1 MKTDTQTDL
10 SNPRI
15 ETSLNHGFP
24 NSECNT
30 ECVAESRTGSSL
42 PFTIPHSSG
51 VATGEVL
58 ELYTSIE
65 NALWLKLDVPQLTKN
80 YYVTFDM
87 GLAGGLRIS
96 FNRFGPDCGS
106 IVIRI
111 QMPPYIDVQADTILH
126 TLEGAT
132 ESNLVFSDAE
142 KAIAW
147 VSYHLLGLCQL
158 ENFWSAEDIFAA
170 IQKRN

>member
-15 ETSLNHGFP
+15 ETSQN
-24 NSECNT
+24 ECSNQR
-30 ECVAESRTGSSL
+30 VAESITGSSL
-42 PFTIPHSSG
+42 PFTMPHSSG
-51 VATGEVL
+51 LATGEVL
-58 ELYTSIE
+58 ELYHSIA

-80 YYVTFDM
+80 FYVTFEM
-87 GLAGGLRIS
+87 GLSGELRIS
-96 FNRFGPDCGS
+96 FNGFGPDCGV
-106 IVIRI
+106 IVIRS
-111 QMPPYIDVQADTILH
+111 QMPPYIDVRADTIIH

-147 VSYHLLGLCQL
+147 VSYHALGLCQL
-158 ENFWSAEDIFAA
+158 ENFWSAEDIAAA